1 VGQIGLEL
9 PYGLPGHW
17 EIGEKYPQGSARR
30 DRELLSPVLPSQ
42 LLAFALEFDG
52 ESHTP
57 LILCANTLRVLS
69 EKPIPVAEIP
79 CLTGGSPEICG
90 NRMAAQAVHRSG
102 TRSKCEPRK
111 TGPPVPASD

>member
-1 VGQIGLEL
+1 VGQIGFEL

-30 DRELLSPVLPSQ
+30 DRELPLSVLLSQ
-42 LLAFALEFDG
+42 LLLAFALEFDG

-69 EKPIPVAEIP
+69 EKPFRWPKIPH
-79 CLTGGSPEICG
+79 LTGGSPETCG
-90 NRMAAQAVHRSG
+90 IGWQLKPYIAL
-102 TRSKCEPRK
+102 EPDPNVSQGILVRR
-111 TGPPVPASD
+111 PR